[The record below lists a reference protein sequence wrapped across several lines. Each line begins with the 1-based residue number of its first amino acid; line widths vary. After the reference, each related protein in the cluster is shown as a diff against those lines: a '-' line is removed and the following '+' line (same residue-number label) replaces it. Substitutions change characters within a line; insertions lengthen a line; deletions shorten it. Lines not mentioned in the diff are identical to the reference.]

1 MNHLSTKIRL
11 PAVLCLCLASTLAYA
26 AGDAAA
32 GKAKAAVC
40 GACHGADGNSVNPMW
55 PKLAGQHAPYLVK
68 QLKDFKAGNRKNPLM
83 SPQAA
88 ALSDQDMENLAAYF
102 SSQKSK

>member
-1 MNHLSTKIRL
+1 MNLSSSKIRL
-11 PAVLCLCLASTLAYA
+11 SALLCLCLTSTVAFG

-55 PKLAGQHAPYLVK
+55 PKLAGQHANYLVK
-68 QLKDFKAGNRKNPLM
+68 QMKDFKSGKRKDPLM
-83 SPQAA
+83 SAQAA
-88 ALSDQDMENLAAYF
+88 ALSDQDMQNLAAY
-102 SSQKSK
+102 SASQKAK